1 MVLMQKNMTNRFFF
15 ISPHQRRLL
24 FIKDKLQAK
33 ATGVV
38 LKQFRLLIGAREAKV
53 AAPLSPTL
61 GQFGIS
67 CQEFCQKFNEKSKNF
82 TAGVPLC
89 VVFSVLNDKKFEFVI
104 NSISFKEGL
113 FSHLFFT
120 ERGRWRSINLMDVY
134 KLYVVQCE
142 FYHRLDSLGMLFG
155 TLKSSKVRK
164 ILIQ

>member
-1 MVLMQKNMTNRFFF
+1 MGNYFFF
-15 ISPHQRRLL
+15 INPQQRRRL
-24 FIKDKLQAK
+24 FIKDKLQVK
-33 ATGVV
+33 VTGVV

-82 TAGVPLC
+82 PAGVPLC
-89 VVFSVLNDKKFEFVI
+89 VIFRVLNDKKFEFVI

-113 FSHLFFT
+113 FSHLFSN
-120 ERGRWRSINLMDVY
+120 EHSMWRSINLVDVY

-142 FYHRLDSLGMLFG
+142 FYYRLDSLGMLFG
-155 TLKSSKVRK
+155 TLKSSKIRK